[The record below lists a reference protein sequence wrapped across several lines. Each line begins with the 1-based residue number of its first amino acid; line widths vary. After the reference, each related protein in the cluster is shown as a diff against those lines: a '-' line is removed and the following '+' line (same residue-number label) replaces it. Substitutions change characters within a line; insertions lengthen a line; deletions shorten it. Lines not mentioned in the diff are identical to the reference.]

1 MSAWWA
7 MLPRPRARWQRRR
20 VVATGECPRW
30 RATRCRAAESGP
42 APRRSGR
49 RAGMWCHPLCATA
62 LHVTVSHPTPQ
73 CLRARPGST
82 VVPERRP
89 AFPRPTLR
97 RARRPGHQPAAPASL
112 SSSRAPRGDAGANDS
127 VGEARLDVLAHAQL
141 GGATNGTAIDGVRDD
156 GETALQR
163 CQWTDGVEGTLR
175 QFQARADLAQL
186 AVERATQAQLELVD
200 TLCVLAQPDAGM
212 RALQP
217 FALGPQLG
225 AGLLELAA
233 HGIPEA
239 RGQLREPLQPAAT
252 IRHDQLGRSRGRPRA
267 QVRRKAA
274 DRYFGP

>member
-1 MSAWWA
+1 MA
-7 MLPRPRARWQRRR
+7 LH
-20 VVATGECPRW
+20 V
-30 RATRCRAAESGP
+30 
-42 APRRSGR
+42 
-49 RAGMWCHPLCATA
+49 TA
-62 LHVTVSHPTPQ
+62 LHVTGLHVTPQ
-73 CLRARPGST
+73 RLPAQPGST
-82 VVPERRP
+82 AVSGRKP
-89 AFPRPTLR
+89 ALPRPTLR
-97 RARRPGHQPAAPASL
+97 RLRRPARSPAARASL

-239 RGQLREPLQPAAT
+239 RGQLREPLQPDAT
-252 IRHDQLGRSRGRPRA
+252 IRHDQLGRSRGRRRA
-267 QVRRKAA
+267 QVRRKVGDRDVGLMA
-274 DRYFGP
+274 DTRH